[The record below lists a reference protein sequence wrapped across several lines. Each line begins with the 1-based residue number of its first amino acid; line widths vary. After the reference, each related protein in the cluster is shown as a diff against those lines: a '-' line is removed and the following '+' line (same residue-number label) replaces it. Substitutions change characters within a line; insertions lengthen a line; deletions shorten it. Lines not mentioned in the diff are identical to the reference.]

1 MGWVAGAVD
10 ESYFVCGL
18 GRVSHEEI
26 VGEITHVT
34 MKDRVAQDKHTE
46 MARRQISD
54 FGDYQ

>member
-1 MGWVAGAVD
+1 MGWLAVVVD
-10 ESYFVCGL
+10 EPCLVCGL
-18 GRVSHEEI
+18 GRVSHEET

-34 MKDRVAQDKHTE
+34 MKDRVTQDKHTE

>member
-1 MGWVAGAVD
+1 MAGVAD
-10 ESYFVCGL
+10 ESCLVCGL
-18 GRVSHEEI
+18 GRVSREEN

-34 MKDRVAQDKHTE
+34 IKDRVTQDKRTE